1 MYEYFDYVC
10 IHSMCMQI
18 QQKSEEGPTE
28 TGVGSHD
35 VGAENGT
42 GNPLQQQLVLFTTEA
57 SLPLPLIF
65 FKVKILKV
73 WV

>member
-18 QQKSEEGPTE
+18 QQKSEEGSTKA
-28 TGVGSHD
+28 GVGSHD

-42 GNPLQQQLVLFTTEA
+42 LNPLQQQLALFTTEA
-57 SLPLPLIF
+57 F
-65 FKVKILKV
+65 FSYR
-73 WV
+73 